1 MSPSLEYLERCS
13 AETGHRVT
21 PLEKV
26 VRLGEI
32 GADLAR
38 HPFLSEVLVLKG
50 GTPFNL
56 CFGQPQR
63 LSVDLDYNYVGHVER
78 ERMLEDRP
86 RVEEAVAEVARRRG
100 YAVQQSADAFAGRKL
115 YLRYQSVLG
124 QPERIEVD
132 LNYLFRVPIA
142 GIETRTLWQP
152 GDLDRPQIR
161 VVGLAELVAGKM
173 LALLDR
179 GAVRDAWDV
188 AHLPEP
194 AIEMLAT
201 PLFRARFIALS
212 AVLARTPASHT
223 RDRLRS
229 HVTDHDVAEQ
239 LIPMLATS
247 EDVNAEDLVERAW
260 AIVKPFLALDPHE
273 EAYLAAI
280 LDGELRPELLFPSD
294 AAEAARFAR
303 HPALQWK
310 VTNVKAMRSRRDS
323 R

>member
-1 MSPSLEYLERCS
+1 
-13 AETGHRVT
+13 
-21 PLEKV
+21 
-26 VRLGEI
+26 
-32 GADLAR
+32 
-38 HPFLSEVLVLKG
+38 
-50 GTPFNL
+50 
-56 CFGQPQR
+56 
-63 LSVDLDYNYVGHVER
+63 VDLDYNYVGHVER
-78 ERMLEDRP
+78 ELMLEDRP

-115 YLRYQSVLG
+115 YLRYRSVLG

-152 GDLDRPQIR
+152 GELDRPRVR

-194 AIEMLAT
+194 AIEMLGS

-212 AVLARTPASHT
+212 AVLARTPASYT

-229 HVTDHDVAEQ
+229 LITDHDVAEQ
-239 LIPMLATS
+239 LVPMLATA
-247 EDVNAEDLVERAW
+247 EAIGAEDLVGRSW

-280 LDGELRPELLFPSD
+280 LDGELRPELLFPRD
-294 AAEAARFAR
+294 AAEAARFAG
-303 HPALQWK
+303 HPALHWK
-310 VTNVKAMRSRRDS
+310 VSNVRAMRSGIDTG
-323 R
+323 